1 MIINNFL
8 GGLGNQLFQI
18 AAGFSHASLIGSD
31 FAINYDLGI
40 GFGQGHNPKRYK
52 NNIYSRIP
60 ETKRN
65 QFVPYEEPGFSF
77 SPIPMVDDLCL
88 VGYYQSEKYFS
99 NFKDEIKNLITFPKD
114 TKKKINEKMRFSSKK
129 KIGIHIR
136 LGDYNHENNRGVF
149 ADIDVKNYISNAM
162 NFFND
167 DDVDF
172 LIFSDDF
179 VSLKS
184 QFDVSIF
191 KNLHNSDEIEDLYS
205 LSQCDG
211 VIISNSS
218 FSWWG
223 AWLGKKKYK
232 VITPNRWFGPK
243 GPKNY
248 QDIYKK
254 DWIKI

>member
-18 AAGFSHASLIGSD
+18 AAGFSHASSIGSN

-40 GFGQGHNPKRYK
+40 GFGQGHNPQRYR

-60 ETKRN
+60 QTSKN
-65 QFVPYEEPGFSF
+65 QFIPYQEPCFNF
-77 SPIPMVDDLCL
+77 SPIPKIDDLCL

-99 NFKDEIKNLITFPKD
+99 SFGDEIKKLIFFPND
-114 TKKKINEKMRFSSKK
+114 IKKKIDEKMRFSYKK

-136 LGDYNHENNRGVF
+136 LGDYYDEKNKGVF
-149 ADIDVKNYISNAM
+149 AEIDIKNYISNAIE
-162 NFFND
+162 FFKD
-167 DDVDF
+167 DDVEF

-184 QFDVSIF
+184 KFDVSIF
-191 KNLHNSDEIEDLYS
+191 NDLQNSDEIEDLYS

-211 VIISNSS
+211 VVISNSS

-232 VITPNRWFGPK
+232 VIAPNRWFGPK
-243 GPKNY
+243 GPKDY
-248 QDIYKK
+248 SDIYKK